1 MKRSELVD
9 SSAIKMPTL
18 HGNFQMMAYE
28 TEDPTGQPTLVLVKG
43 DVLGRENVLV
53 RFHSEC
59 LTGDVFGSLRCDC
72 GLQLQHTMQMIEE
85 AGSGVIIYLR
95 QEGRGIGLV
104 NKMKAY
110 RLQEQGLDTVEANE
124 RLDLPVDAR
133 EYDACKVILDDLGVA
148 SIRLITNNPDKIDKA
163 LALGINVQD
172 RVEIEIEPF
181 YENKQYMITKKI
193 KMGHLLSEV

>member
-18 HGNFQMMAYE
+18 HGNFRMMAYE
-28 TEDPTGQPTLVLVKG
+28 TEDPTVQPTLVLVKG
-43 DVLGRENVLV
+43 DIHGREGVLV

-72 GLQLQHTMQMIEE
+72 GLQLQHAMQMIEE

-104 NKMKAY
+104 NKMRAY

-124 RLDLPVDAR
+124 RLELPVDAR
-133 EYDACKVILDDLGVA
+133 EYDACKMILDDLGVA

-163 LALGINVQD
+163 LELGINVQE